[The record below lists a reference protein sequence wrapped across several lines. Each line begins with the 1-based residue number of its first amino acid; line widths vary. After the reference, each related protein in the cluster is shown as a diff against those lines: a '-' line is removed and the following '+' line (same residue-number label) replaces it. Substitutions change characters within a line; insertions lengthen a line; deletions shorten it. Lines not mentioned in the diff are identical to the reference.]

1 MTSRD
6 KSKKASP
13 AAPDK
18 ASASASPP
26 RNRGKGALQIRE
38 VDPQALLHEL
48 RVHQFELEMQNEEL
62 RRARREAELALQ
74 RYTEIFDFSSIGYA
88 TLHGDHVIEDV
99 NLAASQILG
108 RPRAV
113 LSGTPFERLV
123 ACPDRP
129 ALEAV
134 IGAARSSGEK
144 KTCRLRLLRADGEV
158 FAVRLSTIPLERS
171 EPTLLIA
178 FEDATRTGTEANI
191 DC

>member
-6 KSKKASP
+6 KSKMAPP

-18 ASASASPP
+18 GSASAA
-26 RNRGKGALQIRE
+26 RRKGALQIRE
-38 VDPQALLHEL
+38 VDAQALLHEL

-62 RRARREAELALQ
+62 RRARRETELALQ

-88 TLHGDHVIEDV
+88 TLQGDNVIEDV
-99 NLAASQILG
+99 NLAAAHILE
-108 RPRAV
+108 RRRSV
-113 LSGTPFERLV
+113 RTVTPSERLV

-144 KTCRLRLLRADGEV
+144 KACQLRLL
-158 FAVRLSTIPLERS
+158 
-171 EPTLLIA
+171 
-178 FEDATRTGTEANI
+178 
-191 DC
+191 